1 MKQALFVLEW
11 RRLKASF
18 VLSLALGLAVI
29 IAVAFFLMS
38 RVRQH
43 QTYQTLN
50 VQIET
55 KQAALSRIDGNW
67 RYIAI
72 HPDETSPDQ
81 VAQAKLKV
89 RHARHLARL
98 YTQQKQFLS
107 RHDNRNYLKT
117 SLAVF
122 HQEALLKKLSPYDFS
137 ADLIFNWQHA
147 ILFRKLIATHQGYE
161 INGSATLPAV
171 FLTDFSHLI
180 KHWAVLLLMVM
191 ILSTT
196 WTLSWVGNQHKWIT
210 LNQPNHRNWL
220 AMNFLVILVTWL
232 LMLFIMLGLG
242 LLISKLWGRPLIS
255 GTHSWQNTATD
266 HAQPLKNLLQENIMM
281 SIVRFAILYFTWQF
295 LSMLAARVR
304 R

>member
-67 RYIAI
+67 RYIAT

-122 HQEALLKKLSPYDFS
+122 HQEALLKKLSPDDFS
-137 ADLIFNWQHA
+137 ADLIFNWQQA

-210 LNQPNHRNWL
+210 LNQPSHRNWL

>member
-67 RYIAI
+67 RYIAT

-122 HQEALLKKLSPYDFS
+122 HQEALLKKLSPDDFS
-137 ADLIFNWQHA
+137 ADLIFNWQQA

-220 AMNFLVILVTWL
+220 AMN
-232 LMLFIMLGLG
+232 
-242 LLISKLWGRPLIS
+242 
-255 GTHSWQNTATD
+255 
-266 HAQPLKNLLQENIMM
+266 
-281 SIVRFAILYFTWQF
+281 
-295 LSMLAARVR
+295 
-304 R
+304 

>member
-55 KQAALSRIDGNW
+55 KQAALSRVDGNW
-67 RYIAI
+67 RYIAT

-98 YTQQKQFLS
+98 YTQQEQS
-107 RHDNRNYLKT
+107 EP
-117 SLAVF
+117 S
-122 HQEALLKKLSPYDFS
+122 
-137 ADLIFNWQHA
+137 
-147 ILFRKLIATHQGYE
+147 
-161 INGSATLPAV
+161 
-171 FLTDFSHLI
+171 
-180 KHWAVLLLMVM
+180 
-191 ILSTT
+191 
-196 WTLSWVGNQHKWIT
+196 
-210 LNQPNHRNWL
+210 
-220 AMNFLVILVTWL
+220 
-232 LMLFIMLGLG
+232 
-242 LLISKLWGRPLIS
+242 
-255 GTHSWQNTATD
+255 
-266 HAQPLKNLLQENIMM
+266 
-281 SIVRFAILYFTWQF
+281 
-295 LSMLAARVR
+295 
-304 R
+304 